1 MIGAARSGRDIS
13 FPKMFMDKPQFRGQ
27 ITTIHPTAIE
37 TLTVTIEDNAD
48 AGGSPFVI
56 HLSLVTDRDGG
67 LDVASAMDVCPA
79 DARSL
84 AMHLRNAADV
94 VDQADPEV
102 RAGLNGVRCLPMIT
116 LCGTRFFLDER
127 LRQLRNVGEP
137 NHYFDLDDPFRT

>member
-1 MIGAARSGRDIS
+1 MTGAVLMGRDIS
-13 FPKMFMDKPQFRGQ
+13 SPFPFMDKPQFCGQ
-27 ITTIHPTAIE
+27 VTTIHPTATE

-56 HLSLVTDRDGG
+56 HLSLVTDRGGG
-67 LDVASAMDVCPA
+67 LDVASTMDVCPA

-84 AMHLRNAADV
+84 AMHLRNAADM

-127 LRQLRNVGEP
+127 LRQLRNVE
-137 NHYFDLDDPFRT
+137 NADHFFDLNDSSWS